1 MTFFRTSL
9 STAAAAVAILIL
21 SGIPAT
27 AQTPLNGAAQ
37 APQGRGGRGSPPA
50 PKPGPVPRMPDG
62 KPDMTGYWSLGA
74 LRFNGNLAS
83 DGEDKVPYTPAGKAA
98 YLNHDAKNDPTGFC
112 MAPGMPRMLHSPFP
126 MKVMQ
131 DSKNVTFLYEYM
143 RIWRLVDVD
152 RKEHY
157 SDVSDTF
164 MGDSIGHWEGDTF
177 VVETTGIND
186 RSWLDTAG
194 HQHTNDIKV
203 IERMTRTG
211 PESMD
216 YEVQVIDPKYYAK
229 PWIHKGVL
237 TPQRP
242 TKGLPELLEY
252 FCVDNNIDVGHLVST
267 KPDQH

>member
-1 MTFFRTSL
+1 MTSL
-9 STAAAAVAILIL
+9 RFAITAATLAILI
-21 SGIPAT
+21 SSAA
-27 AQTPLNGAAQ
+27 AQTPDNGAITP
-37 APQGRGGRGSPPA
+37 APGRAGRGGPPA

-62 KPDMTGYWSLGA
+62 KPDMTGYWSLAA
-74 LRFNGNLAS
+74 LRFNGNLANE
-83 DGEDKVPYTPAGKAA
+83 GEDKIPYTPAGKKA
-98 YLNHDAKNDPTGFC
+98 YLDHDAKNDPTGFC
-112 MAPGMPRMLHSPFP
+112 LAPGFPRMLHSPFP

-131 DSKNVTFLYEYM
+131 DSKNVSFLYEYM
-143 RIWRLVDVD
+143 RIWRLVDID
-152 RKEHY
+152 RKQHY

-194 HQHTNDIKV
+194 HQHTSDIKV
-203 IERMTRTG
+203 IERITRTG

-229 PWIHKGVL
+229 PWIHKGTL

-242 TKGLPELLEY
+242 TRGLPELLEY

-267 KPDQH
+267 KPDQQ